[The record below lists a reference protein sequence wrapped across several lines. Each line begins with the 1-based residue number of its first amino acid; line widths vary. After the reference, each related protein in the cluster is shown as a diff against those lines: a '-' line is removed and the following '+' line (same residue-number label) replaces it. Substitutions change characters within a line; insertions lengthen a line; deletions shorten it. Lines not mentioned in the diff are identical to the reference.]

1 VQTIG
6 LDLKQPIPGDLHL
19 TTRNL
24 PGIPNEPNSRW
35 PESGVAR
42 YVAVSCPHPA
52 SIGSH
57 TQPPN
62 HHPKASDSRLSIASL
77 PAQGVCA
84 FLSITLPAVD
94 TCSSQSVTGFTSPSS
109 LLSSCHPSGAGAFLH
124 TPAVIRAP
132 PPTFPPNFPDWQRHL
147 QKNFHRFAP
156 SDWTRT
162 RHPPPN
168 SSCLADSALSTSS
181 SATQPRT
188 PAYHPSDRNSD
199 YASLQGIHANSIQFN
214 IHLKLHITSTAT
226 PSPPC
231 LTHPTSSPRTR
242 LPWTTSSSS
251 PCHMT

>member
-6 LDLKQPIPGDLHL
+6 LDLKQPIPRDLHL

-147 QKNFHRFAP
+147 QKKTSIALHLPTGLGLDTHRLIILALPILP
-156 SDWTRT
+156 S
-162 RHPPPN
+162 
-168 SSCLADSALSTSS
+168 
-181 SATQPRT
+181 QPRRQPRSLGHPLTILQTGIPTT
-188 PAYHPSDRNSD
+188 PHYRAYTPTPYS
-199 YASLQGIHANSIQFN
+199 
-214 IHLKLHITSTAT
+214 STFT
-226 PSPPC
+226 
-231 LTHPTSSPRTR
+231 
-242 LPWTTSSSS
+242 
-251 PCHMT
+251 